1 MIKFLNI
8 FILLVSGLLITLV
21 SAFFSIKGFVLFL
34 PDKELLYGILGI
46 GIGFELAKIV
56 MSTFLFHRMKD
67 GNFPIFIK
75 LIMGISVTLLILFS
89 SIFTFVH
96 LNATASQDLSVNKIQ
111 AVQVD
116 RILERNVILED
127 RILSINNEISLI
139 NGSDKPNTKLRIYN
153 ALAPEKEKLETELGE
168 NLDKLNTLELDS
180 VTNNQ
185 YTVLESIS
193 EFTGYDKKDI
203 FTYIVLFIVI
213 IIDPLAISLF
223 LAGSYIIAEKN
234 TILPRK
240 ERMSILKNRISSNL
254 NLLSSE
260 PLKFVDSSPVKSNNY
275 NEVTVKTPKLTK
287 TKKETWDTQ
296 TKVESTEEP
305 TKILKD
311 IKISKN
317 SVIPQVYVPDIKPP
331 AFLVKKLKVKTK

>member
-75 LIMGISVTLLILFS
+75 LIMGISVVLLILFS

-96 LNATASQDLSVNKIQ
+96 LNATASQDLSINKIHT
-111 AVQVD
+111 VQVD

-168 NLDKLNTLELDS
+168 NLNKLNTLELDS
-180 VTNNQ
+180 VVNNQ

-223 LAGSYIIAEKN
+223 LAGSYIIAEKK
-234 TILPRK
+234 TILPQK
-240 ERMSILKNRISSNL
+240 EKMSLLKNRISSNL
-254 NLLSSE
+254 NLLNSE
-260 PLKFVDSSPVKSNNY
+260 PLKFVDSPPIKSNNY
-275 NEVTVKTPKLTK
+275 NEVSSKTSKLTK
-287 TKKETWDTQ
+287 NKIETSDKQ
-296 TKVESTEEP
+296 TKVEPTEEP
-305 TKILKD
+305 TEILKD

-331 AFLVKKLKVKTK
+331 TFLVKKLKVKTK

>member
-96 LNATASQDLSVNKIQ
+96 LNAAASQDLSVNKIQ
-111 AVQVD
+111 SVQVE
-116 RILERNVILED
+116 RLIKRNTILEN

-153 ALAPEKEKLETELGE
+153 ALAPEKEKLEIELEG
-168 NLDKLNTLELDS
+168 NIDKLNTLEVKS
-180 VTNNQ
+180 VVDNQ

-203 FTYIVLFIVI
+203 FTYVVLFIVI

-223 LAGSYIIAEKN
+223 LAGSYIIAETKKPLPNKEKINKQKN
-234 TILPRK
+234 IVT
-240 ERMSILKNRISSNL
+240 SNL
-254 NLLSSE
+254 NLISSE
-260 PLKFVDSSPVKSNNY
+260 PLKFIDTSSIETNNY
-275 NEVTVKTPKLTK
+275 NEATVKTPKLTK
-287 TKKETWDTQ
+287 TKKESWEKQ
-296 TKVESTEEP
+296 SNVKSSEESIEL
-305 TKILKD
+305 LKD
-311 IKISKN
+311 IKISNN
-317 SVIPQVYVPDIKPP
+317 SVIPQVFVPDINTPV
-331 AFLVKKLKVKTK
+331 FSVKKLKVKTK